1 MKNIFYIQENGGI
14 YWVHYSSLDGLPFKK
29 PCGSYN
35 VLKARLLNLSYGDFL
50 LLARN
55 NYNATLKGRDGGYI
69 VEFFQ
74 NIEDAKQF
82 ASLLNGRLNKVIEYY
97 NLGKE

>member
-14 YWVHYSSLDGLPFKK
+14 YWVHYSSLAGLPFKK

-50 LLARN
+50 LLARH
-55 NYNATLKGRDGGYI
+55 NYNATLKGRDGGYL

-74 NIEDAKQF
+74 HIEDAKQF
-82 ASLLNGRLNKVIEYY
+82 ASLLNSRLNKVIEYY